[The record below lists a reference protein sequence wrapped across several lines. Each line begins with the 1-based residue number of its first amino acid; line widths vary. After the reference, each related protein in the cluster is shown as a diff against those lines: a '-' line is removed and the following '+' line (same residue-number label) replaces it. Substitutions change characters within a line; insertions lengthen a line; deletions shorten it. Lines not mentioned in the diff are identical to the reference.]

1 MTPPPREDP
10 LMCLSCDP
18 YRPGAEDVTSTTV
31 EDAARFERERAE
43 ALHGDDDRP
52 DPADLV

>member
-1 MTPPPREDP
+1 
-10 LMCLSCDP
+10 
-18 YRPGAEDVTSTTV
+18 VTSTTV
-31 EDAARFERERAE
+31 EDAARAERERAE